1 MYRLLLWTTAF
12 LGLFVA
18 CGHSGPASQHTVIS
32 EGLPELRSRFN
43 ADAGKIRAV
52 FLAAPT

>member
-1 MYRLLLWTTAF
+1 MYRLLLWITAF
-12 LGLFVA
+12 LGLFVG
-18 CGHSGPASQHTVIS
+18 CGPSGPKQHTVIS

-43 ADAGKIRAV
+43 ADVGKIRAI

>member
-18 CGHSGPASQHTVIS
+18 CGPSGPKRHTVIS
-32 EGLPELRSRFN
+32 EGMPELRSRFN
-43 ADAGKIRAV
+43 ADVGKIRAI

>member
-1 MYRLLLWTTAF
+1 MYRLLLWTTTF
-12 LGLFVA
+12 LGLFIA
-18 CGHSGPASQHTVIS
+18 CGQSGPKQHTTIS

-43 ADAGKIRAV
+43 ADVGKIRAI

>member
-1 MYRLLLWTTAF
+1 MYRLLLWATAF

-18 CGHSGPASQHTVIS
+18 CRQSGPTPQHTVIS

-43 ADAGKIRAV
+43 ADAGKIRAI